1 MKIIWTIEAVED
13 LDVIYNFYLTH
24 SPTFVESVYDKIV
37 NSAEQLL
44 VFPEM
49 APKEQL
55 LKDKPQSPR
64 SLIVVRMFKIIYYIE
79 EQTIYIAN
87 VWDCR
92 RDPDLLIKTFF
103 DR

>member
-24 SPTFVESVYDKIV
+24 SPTFAESVYDKIV

-49 APKEQL
+49 APKE
-55 LKDKPQSPR
+55 
-64 SLIVVRMFKIIYYIE
+64 
-79 EQTIYIAN
+79 
-87 VWDCR
+87 
-92 RDPDLLIKTFF
+92 
-103 DR
+103 